1 MKKQANIPSEEI
13 NDEAPNEFVVK
24 RRTVLTGL
32 MGAVLTPVSGLLSPA
47 FAQSSIKQAA
57 EVDELLDS
65 IPNMCRLAT
74 AALEGPYYIDQRILR
89 SDIREGQPGVPL
101 ELELQIVNANA
112 SCTPVKGVAVSIWH
126 CNAEGEYSGYLFNDP
141 NKLPDMRS
149 VNEFGH
155 VQEKDNER
163 WLRGVQTTDENGKV
177 KFKTIVPGWYS
188 PRAAHIHVRAFLSK
202 SAMMTTQLYF
212 PQSLLNNI
220 QSTHKAYK
228 GRGPSVYTNE
238 NDVVRRQTGITGMED
253 VLKVQARNDGSLY
266 AAMAL
271 AAGHV

>member
-1 MKKQANIPSEEI
+1 MKNYANFPAGEI
-13 NDEAPNEFVVK
+13 HDEAPNEFVIK

-47 FAQSSIKQAA
+47 YAQSSMKQAA
-57 EVDELLDS
+57 EIGDLLDS

-74 AALEGPYYIDQRILR
+74 ASLEGPYYIDQRILR
-89 SDIREGQPGVPL
+89 SDIREGQPGIPL
-101 ELELQIVNANA
+101 ELELQILNANG
-112 SCTPVKGVAVSIWH
+112 SCAPVKGVAVSIWH

-149 VNEFGH
+149 VNKLGH

-163 WLRGVQTTDENGKV
+163 WLRGVQTTDETGKV

-202 SAMMTTQLYF
+202 STMMTTQLYF

-220 QSTHKAYK
+220 QSTHAAYK

-238 NDVVRRQTGITGMED
+238 NDVVRRQTGISGMED
-253 VLKVQARNDGSLY
+253 VLKVMARNDGSLY
-266 AAMAL
+266 ATMAL
-271 AAGHV
+271 AAGHL

>member
-1 MKKQANIPSEEI
+1 MNKRANFPAEGMH
-13 NDEAPNEFVVK
+13 DEAPNEFVIK

-32 MGAVLTPVSGLLSPA
+32 MGAVLTPVSGLLTPA
-47 FAQSSIKQAA
+47 FAQSPIKQAA
-57 EVDELLDS
+57 EIGDLLDS

-112 SCTPVKGVAVSIWH
+112 SCAPVKGVAVSIWH
-126 CNAEGEYSGYLFNDP
+126 CNAVGEYSGYLFNDP

-149 VNEFGH
+149 VNELGH

-202 SAMMTTQLYF
+202 STMMMTQLYF
-212 PQSLLNNI
+212 PQSLLNTI

-238 NDVVRRQTGITGMED
+238 NDVVRRQTGISGMED
-253 VLKVQARNDGSLY
+253 VLKVTARDDGSLH